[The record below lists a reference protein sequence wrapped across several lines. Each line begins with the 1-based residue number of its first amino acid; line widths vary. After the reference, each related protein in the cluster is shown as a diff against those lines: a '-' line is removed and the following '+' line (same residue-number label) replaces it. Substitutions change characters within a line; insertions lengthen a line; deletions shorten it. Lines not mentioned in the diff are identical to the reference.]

1 MALAVD
7 SSTSLI
13 EGMKLLGASPSYEER
28 RDALVE
34 MLENADVLPSL
45 VVVDSVETAMLA
57 LPLLNETGIELIQEA
72 TPGIYDA
79 RSDFESFTD

>member
-7 SSTSLI
+7 RSTSLI
-13 EGMKLLGASPSYEER
+13 VGMKLLGASPSYEER
-28 RDALVE
+28 RDALME
-34 MLENADVLPSL
+34 MLENVDSLPSL

-57 LPLLNETGIELIQEA
+57 LPLLYKTGVELNVDA

-79 RSDFESFTD
+79 RSLFENSTD